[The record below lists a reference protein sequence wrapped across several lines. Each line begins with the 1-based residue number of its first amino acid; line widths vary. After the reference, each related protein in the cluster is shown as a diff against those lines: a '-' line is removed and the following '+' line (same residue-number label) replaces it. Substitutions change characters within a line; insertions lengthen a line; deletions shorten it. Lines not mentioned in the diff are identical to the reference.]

1 MLRDQ
6 RGWLLVD
13 SVIGML
19 FLTIAIFAI
28 GLAFMQITKLTTK
41 YSNYN
46 QAVFLAEGALEK
58 LKIQDNEASIEIPLP
73 YKIISSNKVSYD
85 IDVHKKTINGLDSN
99 IVPLE
104 VFVTWS
110 ESNTTSTTISIVN
123 YYYTKKKEVKD

>member
-85 IDVHKKTINGLDSN
+85 INVHKKTINGLDSN